1 MKKISTG
8 AKIGKK
14 TTNVFVHILLTVL
27 AFIWVLPILFVVMV
41 SFKSDKDTP
50 SGRIAAEC

>member
-8 AKIGKK
+8 ARIGKK

-27 AFIWVLPILFVVMV
+27 AFI
-41 SFKSDKDTP
+41 
-50 SGRIAAEC
+50 